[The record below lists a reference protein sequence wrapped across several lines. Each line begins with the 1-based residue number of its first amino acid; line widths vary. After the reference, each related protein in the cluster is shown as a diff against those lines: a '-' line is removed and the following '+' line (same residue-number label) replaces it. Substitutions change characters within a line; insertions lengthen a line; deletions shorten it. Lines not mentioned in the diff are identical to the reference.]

1 MHCIYTNF
9 FALFATELT
18 DHHPAIMANYVE
30 IFIGIVI
37 ISLSVLIYKLNYSA
51 QDKSIA
57 PKHYNRNV
65 GQETFVVSDLI
76 SPEIGKDL
84 MDIVFD
90 IGQAGGFK
98 HLIVFCHS

>member
-1 MHCIYTNF
+1 
-9 FALFATELT
+9 
-18 DHHPAIMANYVE
+18 MANYVE

-37 ISLSVLIYKLNYSA
+37 ISLSVLIYKWNYSA

-98 HLIVFCHS
+98 HFIVFCHSYIFFSAYYNIRILI